1 MIAEII
7 DLERLLGQYDP
18 GVVLVGPILR
28 LSMNSSYRY
37 FYIAG
42 KGSKVYEATLG
53 LGVIESE
60 TAAQGQRADVVKELK
75 SRFAEVRTFDSDVT
89 MLQEVRARWP
99 KEEMVAVWIP
109 PPAATSEL
117 TKAAGRQVDNG
128 GRTSVQLGNYGEQ
141 SIDTEEPVD
150 NAEGVDA
157 VSTYG
162 LPSVRDQSQPMPVVH
177 PAPTLVPL
185 SPFVAS
191 AIQSPSRG
199 DRVGAQQRHS
209 LLSQGG
215 IESRASTI
223 LRFCAVGSF
232 VVAVSVSL
240 ILVNRYRNPPHA
252 ALAVAPSVPNR
263 VAETTESAL
272 EVAALPAKVL
282 PPAKSQPLQAAGV
295 QDRASPTA
303 ALPPPK
309 SQPLQAASIQ
319 DRASPTAALPPPK
332 PQPLQAASAQDGS
345 ALVFEP
351 QAAPAPASS
360 PAKRLDADEV
370 AMFVNR
376 GMEYLKNG
384 DYSAARLLLE
394 RAANAGSPS
403 AALMLATTF
412 DPLFLP
418 QLRPNGIEP
427 DVAQARHWY
436 EKALEFGSD
445 DAAQRLAELERI
457 GK

>member
-1 MIAEII
+1 MITEVI

-28 LSMNSSYRY
+28 LSMSSIYRY

-53 LGVIESE
+53 LGAIESE
-60 TAAQGQRADVVKELK
+60 TAAQGQRAVVVKELK
-75 SRFAEVRTFDSDVT
+75 SRFKEVQTFDSDLT
-89 MLQEVRARWP
+89 MLQAVRARWP
-99 KEEMVAVWIP
+99 TEEIVAIWVP
-109 PPAATSEL
+109 PSATSEL
-117 TKAAGRQVDNG
+117 TKAAGRQIDNG
-128 GRTSVQLGNYGEQ
+128 DRTSALLGNFGER

-150 NAEGVDA
+150 N
-157 VSTYG
+157 STYG
-162 LPSVRDQSQPMPVVH
+162 LPSVRDQGQPMPVMH

-185 SPFVAS
+185 SLLVAS
-191 AIQSPSRG
+191 ATQSTSRD

-209 LLSQGG
+209 LLRQGG
-215 IESRASTI
+215 TESRASTI
-223 LRFCAVGSF
+223 LRLCTAGSF

-240 ILVNRYRNPPHA
+240 ILVNRYRNPPDA
-252 ALAVAPSVPNR
+252 ALALPPSVPNR
-263 VAETTESAL
+263 VAETSESAL
-272 EVAALPAKVL
+272 EMSALPAKVL
-282 PPAKSQPLQAAGV
+282 PPAKSQPLQAASV

-303 ALPPPK
+303 ALPPPQ
-309 SQPLQAASIQ
+309 SPPLEAASIQ
-319 DRASPTAALPPPK
+319 DQASPTAALPPP
-332 PQPLQAASAQDGS
+332 QSQALQAASAQDGS
-345 ALVFEP
+345 ALVSEP
-351 QAAPAPASS
+351 QAAPAPTSS

-370 AMFVNR
+370 AMFTNR
-376 GMEYLKNG
+376 GMDYLKNG
-384 DYSAARLLLE
+384 DYPAARLLLE